1 MKRYVLP
8 KDYPEIDFTKM
19 NIYLL
24 EGGERT
30 LASMSEKSSKD
41 SSHYLNNLGVKVLTK
56 TVVKDYDGEQV
67 LLADGNTIP
76 TATVI
81 WTAGIRGN
89 VPRGIDPALVVKG
102 NRIKVDRHNKVE
114 GMDNVYVLGDLAY
127 METPKWPKGHPQVAN
142 VAINQAE
149 ILADNLRE
157 MERKSNRRYEFEYYD
172 KGSMATV
179 GRNLAVV
186 DLPKPKMHF
195 RGLIAWFIWMG
206 LHLFLIL
213 GVKNR
218 IIVFINW
225 IYSYFTYDQS
235 LRLIFKE
242 FYRPKTPVDQSKQQ
256 QVTPQKT
263 TEAV

>member
-1 MKRYVLP
+1 
-8 KDYPEIDFTKM
+8 
-19 NIYLL
+19 
-24 EGGERT
+24 
-30 LASMSEKSSKD
+30 
-41 SSHYLNNLGVKVLTK
+41 
-56 TVVKDYDGEQV
+56 
-67 LLADGNTIP
+67 
-76 TATVI
+76 
-81 WTAGIRGN
+81 
-89 VPRGIDPALVVKG
+89 
-102 NRIKVDRHNKVE
+102 
-114 GMDNVYVLGDLAY
+114 
-127 METPKWPKGHPQVAN
+127 
-142 VAINQAE
+142 
-149 ILADNLRE
+149 
-157 MERKSNRRYEFEYYD
+157 
-172 KGSMATV
+172 MATV